1 MKGDTMYGIE
11 ETKEVLVASNELG
24 LVIAKHVK
32 DGAQVTDIA
41 AIAMELF
48 GSDAFKAALV
58 KAIENVKQVPAE
70 VKDIDIGEGLELAK
84 VQLSYVPKFLDV
96 LKK

>member
-1 MKGDTMYGIE
+1 MKGDTMLGIE
-11 ETKEVLVASNELG
+11 ETKEVLVAMNELG

-32 DGAQVTDIA
+32 DGPQATDIA

-48 GSDAFKAALV
+48 GSDAFKLALV
-58 KAIENVKQVPAE
+58 QAIGNVTQVPAE
-70 VKDIDIGEGLELAK
+70 IKDIDITEGMALATLQLE
-84 VQLSYVPKFLDV
+84 YIPKLLEV

>member
-32 DGAQVTDIA
+32 DGPQATDIA

-48 GSDAFKAALV
+48 GSDAFKLALV

-70 VKDIDIGEGLELAK
+70 VKDIDLEEGLELAK
-84 VQLSYVPKFLDV
+84 LQLQYIPKFLEA